1 MKIKAIV
8 MALLVSGGL
17 LLANRQ
23 DLDIKQRQEQIDRAE
38 INPLDPNLMREI
50 IKAIVRID
58 NNVGVNSK
66 EIEKISNAFYELS
79 RTFTQA
85 INMQMIRLK
94 S

>member
-38 INPLDPNLMREI
+38 INPLDPNLMREV

>member
-38 INPLDPNLMREI
+38 INPLDPNLMREV
-50 IKAIVRID
+50 IKAMARID
-58 NNVGVNSK
+58 NNVGVK
-66 EIEKISNAFYELS
+66 VK
-79 RTFTQA
+79 
-85 INMQMIRLK
+85 RLK
-94 S
+94 NI